1 MHVMNK
7 HRTKLTRTDI
17 RIYNRL
23 RVDARLTEI
32 DEPWEVELEP
42 GELRRRLCR
51 WWIAVTC
58 FRLPALPMSQRWS
71 SISRRRCNHQWRE
84 EGEGRSREGWDAKGQ
99 VRRES
104 GQWRDLWCV
113 SYAQARCHFALSN
126 VCPVE
131 NGWINRASWANILP
145 PLSGQ

>member
-104 GQWRDLWCV
+104 GNAEIYGAL
-113 SYAQARCHFALSN
+113 CHMRRRIATLLFSTS
-126 VCPVE
+126 VPSRTVE
-131 NGWINRASWANILP
+131 STV
-145 PLSGQ
+145 PLGPIFYLL